1 MAYSAIP
8 TLVQEIQNGKG
19 EDGSGKKMEIK
30 KQFSAVD
37 ISQAPTPCQTA
48 SPQRPKS
55 YDDLWFTESHTLW
68 LLHETLSQNL
78 SFKKKKNHLEI
89 WNTYSDVSVFVCGF
103 IILVWS
109 GLLLRMWQ
117 GFSEPLNWLATQS
130 GMTLS
135 F

>member
-30 KQFSAVD
+30 KQFSTVD
-37 ISQAPTPCQTA
+37 IYQAPTPCRTA

-55 YDDLWFTESHTLW
+55 YDDLWFTESHTLNTQLW

-78 SFKKKKNHLEI
+78 LIKKKNHLEI
-89 WNTYSDVSVFVCGF
+89 WNTCSDFFVFVCGF

-117 GFSEPLNWLATQS
+117 GFS
-130 GMTLS
+130 
-135 F
+135 

>member
-30 KQFSAVD
+30 KQFSTVD
-37 ISQAPTPCQTA
+37 IYQAPTPCRTA

-55 YDDLWFTESHTLW
+55 YDDLWFTESHTLNTQLW

-78 SFKKKKNHLEI
+78 LIKKKTTLKFGIPVLI
-89 WNTYSDVSVFVCGF
+89 FLCLFAG
-103 IILVWS
+103 
-109 GLLLRMWQ
+109 
-117 GFSEPLNWLATQS
+117 
-130 GMTLS
+130 LS
-135 F
+135 FWFGLVCF

>member
-37 ISQAPTPCQTA
+37 IYQAPTPCQTA

-68 LLHETLSQNL
+68 LLRETLSQNL
-78 SFKKKKNHLEI
+78 SFKKKKTTLKFGI
-89 WNTYSDVSVFVCGF
+89 P
-103 IILVWS
+103 ILMFLCLFA
-109 GLLLRMWQ
+109 G
-117 GFSEPLNWLATQS
+117 
-130 GMTLS
+130 LS
-135 F
+135 FWFGLVCF